1 MKEFVDFLGGQAPY
15 DRLDGEDLSRLA
27 SMVEVEFFA
36 AGQEILAYGATDVD
50 HIFVVRTGAVEVV
63 DRGTV
68 VDVLGPGDTFGHV
81 AVFSGLPTAL
91 AVRAAEDTLCYRLP
105 DPRSVVKDPSRLQFR
120 HFNTLVARQ
129 RLIAAGGPSS
139 RMDRPVSSAMKDVL
153 WCEAGQS
160 VREAAERMTQTH
172 QKAALVRLGTGYGIV
187 TDHDFRRLVAT
198 GKVSL
203 DSPVAEIATT
213 PAHGIDADSTI
224 WSAYLRM
231 VDHGIHHLVI
241 TDNSGRPVGIS
252 AVMDMAAAD
261 VRHPLVVRN
270 AIASA
275 ATFEELG
282 EASRLLRPTIVE
294 LWDADVSSL
303 QLGAIISAVV
313 DAIVRRIIDLHPLD
327 PALKELDHSW
337 VLTGS
342 MARQEPL
349 PDSDVDTA
357 LIWTPRNTTASPP
370 AHDDI
375 LKATAE
381 TLSRLPTC
389 GLRWSPHGANASD
402 APFNRSLVE
411 WHRIAR
417 SWRSPSSEFWEY
429 PEQAMAM
436 IDSRALTRSALLR
449 DVHAEIAAA
458 ASNPV
463 FMSALARRSLG
474 QSPPLGFVR
483 NRVVER
489 FGGGRGY
496 LDLRNKGLRPISA
509 MARLLALK
517 SGTLAGS
524 TPQRFDAAAHIGLI
538 SDDEADSLKDA
549 FHLCY
554 GIAFEQEVRQLR
566 SGKIATGLISPEQLD
581 PLRRRHLREAF
592 RAVAALQE
600 SIASR
605 LTGHPS

>member
-389 GLRWSPHGANASD
+389 GLRLCPHDANASY
-402 APFNRSLVE
+402 PLFNRSTAEWVE
-411 WHRIAR
+411 AVR
-417 SWRSPSSEFWEY
+417 SWANK
-429 PEQAMAM
+429 PEESGYVILASACA
-436 IDSRALTRSALLR
+436 DSRALTRPVLGGAIERELLS
-449 DVHAEIAAA
+449 VA
-458 ASNPV
+458 NQNQQ
-463 FMSALARRSLG
+463 FMRAMMRSALADR
-474 QSPPLGFVR
+474 PPIGFVR
-483 NRVVER
+483 NIVVER
-489 FGGGRGY
+489 FGKRRGY
-496 LDLRNKGLRPISA
+496 LDLKGSALRPITSL
-509 MARLLALK
+509 ARVLALRAGNL
-517 SGTLAGS
+517 SGS
-524 TPQRFDAAAHIGLI
+524 TPERLETAETAGLL
-538 SDDEADSLKDA
+538 SSDEADTLKEA
-549 FHLCY
+549 FALYHGLL
-554 GIAFEQEVRQLR
+554 FETSVEALR
-566 SGKIATGLISPEQLD
+566 NTSHPDTLLAPSTLD
-581 PLRRRHLREAF
+581 PLRRRHLRDGF
-592 RAVAALQE
+592 RA
-600 SIASR
+600 IASIQER
-605 LTGHPS
+605 LAADPGLGID